1 VSSTV
6 PRAVK
11 AREVLGWC
19 RYGHRSDP
27 TGLEWVLTW
36 AGTIALLRAVGHAL
50 LKEDDARVKKAQH
63 SWLNTLKATE
73 PKPSIFFDF
82 IKHDRDMLLKERFE
96 LTVVHDVTFIPPT
109 AGTIPAPPP
118 TPPIY
123 TYKMKSGCYAGRDP
137 RNLVKEAIEWWEKQ
151 LDDIEQ
157 KAAESS
163 L

>member
-1 VSSTV
+1 M
-6 PRAVK
+6 
-11 AREVLGWC
+11 
-19 RYGHRSDP
+19 RSDP

-96 LTVVHDVTFIPPT
+96 LTVVHDVTFTPPPAT
-109 AGTIPAPPP
+109 LSLSGGTIPAPPP

-123 TYKMKSGCYAGRDP
+123 TYKMKSGRYAGRDP
-137 RNLVKEAIEWWEKQ
+137 RDLVREAIEWWEKQ

-157 KAAESS
+157 KAAN
-163 L
+163 